1 MAFFGILTVVIALH
15 IAVFVGLNLKDA
27 PREQPPQTLIEVSL
41 ITKSAPINAKQN
53 EAVVA
58 ENHPPVVEVAP
69 QLSRPEPAKP
79 IPKPIE
85 KPITKPVVPA
95 KKEPPKPKVLAVE
108 KSEVVV
114 QKIEKSAQTLKP
126 EKAVKPI
133 VEKVEVK
140 EKPRLS
146 LESVQQQIS
155 QIGSN
160 ISQQQVNVRDKY
172 INDFGVKVKRIG
184 QTIYDRGTLPAG
196 ILETKIEINAEGTL
210 IDFKITRSSGNT
222 KLDEA
227 VEDMIRSSAPY
238 PDLPFQLLNES
249 KTLTFTRVWEFYGD

>member
-1 MAFFGILTVVIALH
+1 
-15 IAVFVGLNLKDA
+15 
-27 PREQPPQTLIEVSL
+27 L
-41 ITKSAPINAKQN
+41 ITKSAPIKAKQN
-53 EAVVA
+53 EAVVVKA
-58 ENHPPVVEVAP
+58 QPPVVEIAP
-69 QLSRPEPAKP
+69 QPPRPEPVKP
-79 IPKPIE
+79 MPKPIE
-85 KPITKPVVPA
+85 KIITKPVVPI
-95 KKEPPKPKVLAVE
+95 KKESPKPKILAVE

-114 QKIEKSAQTLKP
+114 QKAEKPAKMPKS
-126 EKAVKPI
+126 EKVVKPL
-133 VEKVEVK
+133 VEKIEIK

-155 QIGSN
+155 QIGSH
-160 ISQQQVNVRDKY
+160 ISQQQVSVRDKY

-210 IDFKITRSSGNT
+210 IDFKITRSSGSA
-222 KLDEA
+222 KLDAA

-249 KTLTFTRVWEFYGD
+249 NTLTFMRVWEFYGD

>member
-1 MAFFGILTVVIALH
+1 MAFFGILTVVIVLH

-27 PREQPPQTLIEVSL
+27 PRDQPPQTLIEVSL
-41 ITKSAPINAKQN
+41 ITKSMPIKAKQN
-53 EAVVA
+53 EAIVA
-58 ENHPPVVEVAP
+58 ENQPPVVEVAP
-69 QLSRPEPAKP
+69 PPRPEPVKQ

-85 KPITKPVVPA
+85 KSIIKPVVPI
-95 KKEPPKPKVLAVE
+95 KKESPKPKVLVVE

-114 QKIEKSAQTLKP
+114 QKVEKTAKIPKS
-126 EKAVKPI
+126 EKAAKPI
-133 VEKVEVK
+133 IEKVEVK
-140 EKPRLS
+140 EKPNLS

-210 IDFKITRSSGNT
+210 IDFKITRSSGSA
-222 KLDEA
+222 KLDAA

-238 PDLPFQLLNES
+238 PDLPFQLLNE
-249 KTLTFTRVWEFYGD
+249 